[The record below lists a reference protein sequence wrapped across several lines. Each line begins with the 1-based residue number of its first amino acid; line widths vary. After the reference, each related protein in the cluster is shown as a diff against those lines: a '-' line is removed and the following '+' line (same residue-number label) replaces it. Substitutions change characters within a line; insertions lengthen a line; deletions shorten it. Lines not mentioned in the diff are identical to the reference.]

1 MKIAVLI
8 GGIAYEAQRRFLE
21 GIMSYAKDKAIQI
34 FVFTCNG
41 DFYQNSD
48 YGVGEYN
55 IFNLPELSSFDG
67 IIYSKNT
74 IQSEKMGAA
83 LTERIQKSGVNAISI
98 EVKLP
103 GMPRY
108 YVDNQKAMAKMI
120 THLVKKHH
128 IKTLYYLSG
137 PAQNHESMERLKGV
151 QISAAKNGISL
162 DEEHIYYGDYWVESG
177 KDMIRQMLKQ
187 GKIVM
192 PNHPTAIVCAND
204 DMAVGVYMELADHNI
219 PVGKDILLTGFDH
232 TSDSDNLT
240 PAITTIEKPQFQ
252 MGYEACKALTE
263 KMKPK
268 GQEHTVK
275 SEEQKSLSRSDAV
288 PSKAGEFMV
297 RCYFRGSCGC
307 RENSRKSLSDI
318 QLQDAK
324 RRTAMMSMSERTKN
338 MASDLNDDD
347 NLQDFCQSLQQ
358 HIVNTDFTS
367 FYLCLCEELEQNLS
381 MEMIDTTRETYTD
394 NMIIPLAYEH
404 NRFTEYSAFDRRLL
418 LPLAIM
424 NGKEGDTF
432 IVMPLH
438 FRKNCLGYCVFSG
451 SDWPMRSTQFQ
462 NWVMNI
468 GSALENIR
476 KQTALKTLI
485 NRLNDMWVMDTLTG
499 VFNRAGFF
507 RFADK
512 IQAKCKE
519 EDTPIG
525 IIFIDIDKLK
535 TVNDTYG
542 HEEGDFYIK
551 TVAEQLKIHKNPDEI
566 IMRYGGDEFV
576 VLGQVNPQN
585 EHYNYSLTINT
596 ALEQCRQTHQKPYE
610 MSVSTGIT
618 SVKIG
623 DDFRLDILIE
633 NADKAMYQEKR
644 KTRK

>member
-8 GGIAYEAQRRFLE
+8 GGIAYEAQRLFLE

-74 IQSEKMGAA
+74 IQSEKMGTA

-98 EVKLP
+98 EVKLT

-108 YVDNQKAMAKMI
+108 YVDNQKAMTKMI

-128 IKTLYYLSG
+128 IKSLYYLSG
-137 PAQNHESMERLKGV
+137 PAQNHESGERLKGV
-151 QISAAKNGISL
+151 LKSAARNGISL
-162 DEEHIYYGDYWVESG
+162 DEDHIFYGDYWVESG
-177 KDMIRQMLKQ
+177 KEMVRQLLQQ
-187 GKIVM
+187 GKIALSDQ
-192 PNHPTAIVCAND
+192 PNQYPAAIVCAND

-219 PVGKDILLTGFDH
+219 QVGKDVLLTGFDH

-252 MGYEACKALTE
+252 MGYEACKVLSE
-263 KMKPK
+263 KMKPES
-268 GQEHTVK
+268 QEF
-275 SEEQKSLSRSDAV
+275 AV
-288 PSKAGEFMV
+288 N
-297 RCYFRGSCGC
+297 CYFRGSCGC
-307 RENSRKSLSDI
+307 RENRRKSLSDI

-324 RRTAMMSMSERTKN
+324 RRTAMMSMSELTKN
-338 MASDLNDDD
+338 MASDLNDYD
-347 NLQDFCQSLQQ
+347 NLHDFCQSLKH

-367 FYLCLCEELEQNLS
+367 FYLCLCEEPKQDLS

-394 NMIIPLAYEH
+394 NMIIPLAYE
-404 NRFTEYSAFDRRLL
+404 NNQFTEYGSFDRRLL
-418 LPLAIM
+418 LPKSIPESGAGI
-424 NGKEGDTF
+424 TY

-485 NRLNDMWVMDTLTG
+485 NKLNDMWVMDTLTG

-512 IQAKCKE
+512 IQSKCME

-551 TVAEQLKIHKNPDEI
+551 AVAEQLKKHKDSDEI

-576 VLGQVNPQN
+576 VLGQVKSQN
-585 EHYNYSLTINT
+585 VHNHYSHIINT
-596 ALEQCRQTHQKPYE
+596 ALEQCRQAYGKPYK

-623 DDFRLDILIE
+623 EDFRLDILIE
-633 NADKAMYQEKR
+633 NADKEMYYEKR
-644 KTRK
+644 KNG